1 MIARQW
7 FSVTNLNKYIFISLN
22 GNERTR
28 SRYIDQKKYMKQIR
42 FEVQDLRE
50 IQSNEIQEPDTEY
63 VGGSIDFTQFQ
74 FLEYY

>member
-1 MIARQW
+1 
-7 FSVTNLNKYIFISLN
+7 
-22 GNERTR
+22 
-28 SRYIDQKKYMKQIR
+28 MKQIR